1 MYRELFVVPG
11 LHITIYSFSVLV
23 LLACFAALYLTA
35 WRARREK
42 LDPGVV
48 SELAVW
54 LLTGGIIGARV
65 FFVLQHPESVARFTD
80 LFKIWQGGLVY
91 YGCLIGGLIGSLLY
105 WARHPFPFRPMAD
118 AVAPALAI
126 GCAIGRVGCLLNGCC
141 YGDPSN
147 LPWAIR
153 FPAQSLPWVR
163 HVTDGLIPPY
173 EPLSL
178 AVQPTQVYAALDGLI
193 ILALLTAYFPRR
205 RRDGEVMALLMVTYP
220 ITRFLIE
227 GLRGDEGVFFA
238 GLTMS
243 QGISVVVF
251 VAGLFSWAYLARLPL
266 GRYADSAAPLFP
278 AQTKT
283 PRPELVVSSPAS

>member
-1 MYRELFVVPG
+1 MCRVLFVVPG
-11 LHITIYSFSVLV
+11 LNLTLHSFSVLV
-23 LLACFAALYLTA
+23 LLACFAALMLTS

-54 LLTGGIIGARV
+54 LLTGGIIGARLFYV
-65 FFVLQHPESVARFTD
+65 VQHPESVERLTD

-91 YGCLIGGLIGSLLY
+91 YGCLIGGLVGSLLY

-118 AVAPALAI
+118 AVAPALAV

-141 YGDPSN
+141 YGDPSD

-163 HVTDGLIPPY
+163 HVGDGLIPPY
-173 EPLSL
+173 ATTSL
-178 AVQPTQVYAALDGLI
+178 AVHPTQIYAAIDGLVM
-193 ILALLTAYFPRR
+193 LGLLTAYFPYR

-220 ITRFLIE
+220 ISRFLIE
-227 GLRGDEGVFFA
+227 GLRDDEGAFFA

-243 QGISVVVF
+243 QGISVLLF
-251 VAGLFSWAYLARLPL
+251 VAGLFSWLYLVRLPH
-266 GRYADSAAPLFP
+266 GRFADTAVPRPVMA
-278 AQTKT
+278 TRT
-283 PRPELVVSSPAS
+283 PRPELATTSHSS

>member
-1 MYRELFVVPG
+1 MYRILFVVPG
-11 LHITIYSFSVLV
+11 LNLTLHSFSVLV
-23 LLACFAALYLTA
+23 LLACFAALSLTS

-54 LLTGGIIGARV
+54 LLTGGIIGARLFYV
-65 FFVLQHPESVARFTD
+65 VQHPESIQRFTD

-105 WARHPFPFRPMAD
+105 WARHPFPFWPMAD

-141 YGDPSN
+141 YGHPTD
-147 LPWAIR
+147 LPWAMR
-153 FPAQSLPWVR
+153 FPAQSIPWLR

-173 EPLSL
+173 EPFSL
-178 AVQPTQVYAALDGLI
+178 AIHPTQIYAAIDGLV
-193 ILALLTAYFPRR
+193 ILAWLTAYFPRR

-227 GLRGDEGVFFA
+227 GLRGDEGPFFA

-243 QGISVVVF
+243 QGISVLVF
-251 VAGLFSWAYLARLPL
+251 VGGLVTWSYLSRLPL
-266 GRYADSAAPLFP
+266 GRYADSAAPIP
-278 AQTKT
+278 SKARA
-283 PRPELVVSSPAS
+283 PRPELAASTPSS